1 VVAAMSSAKA
11 SGPTAKSKQ
20 ATPRGFWRFVGS
32 AAFLGALG
40 TALVSLVQYISAYHD
55 NVAKLAKQDLDAA
68 TSALTEAVTALSN
81 PLSLQERLIWNYHL
95 AKKNN
100 NEDDDDAY
108 ETQNARSIHKNY
120 EDSFTSLTTG
130 INLLSRKM
138 EIYLDLPGDLAYAAA
153 NNNWANVEPISAA
166 NLRAFDFGCD
176 KEIPAFGKDK
186 SGKDL
191 STLAL
196 MLGDGSNKS
205 LSINWKST
213 KDNLLTLEYCFEFT
227 HEHMGGIRHWAA
239 RSSDKAQVAKSIKS
253 SEVDIDRLRILAKI
267 QEQRFHYFMSVA
279 TFKIEQ
285 FRVRYQ
291 PNGLLCTVLG
301 IDTALDHFAHV
312 CTPRLVA
319 AQ

>member
-1 VVAAMSSAKA
+1 MSSAKA

-196 MLGDGSNKS
+196 MLG
-205 LSINWKST
+205 
-213 KDNLLTLEYCFEFT
+213 
-227 HEHMGGIRHWAA
+227 
-239 RSSDKAQVAKSIKS
+239 
-253 SEVDIDRLRILAKI
+253 RLRILAKI